1 MDNFKTLVLA
11 AFMVTLFLT
20 TKSRGQDDPSGIVKS
35 LNEVIVPI
43 TTMNPDSSFS
53 DLAFLK
59 KTLAERSIV
68 SLGEATHG
76 TKEFFVYKDRLI
88 RFMVTE
94 LGFNAIAFESD
105 FSTVQRLDDYINHK
119 VDKLSGS
126 YSGFPL
132 LKETRSMLSWLRQ
145 YNQTR
150 ATPDRVHLYGI
161 EARGFNT
168 ISASI
173 LASLNNLTAE
183 SKALLTRIRNTS
195 YSTLTKKDIKEVQS
209 ILPQLYQEAELHET
223 PLTRHYVTLLD
234 QDVGHFLERQFGKR
248 DKYMAANVS
257 WILEQKNTNKMIIWA
272 HNGHLSKSSL
282 FGKPSMGTYLY
293 EKYKSK
299 YFTIATD
306 FSEGFV
312 HIAVPKNGQVSWENK
327 YIPAVTTKNN
337 YEYYFQQCK
346 SPNFI
351 IDISS
356 LKDHQVLTPFFSDK
370 RVLRMVGA
378 TGGLIRTRL
387 SILENFDLIV
397 FIKSTQAI

>member
-1 MDNFKTLVLA
+1 MDNFKTLLVA
-11 AFMVTLFLT
+11 AFMVALFLT
-20 TKSRGQDDPSGIVKS
+20 TNSRAQDDASGIVKS

-43 TTMNPDSSFS
+43 TTMNPERSFS

-94 LGFNAIAFESD
+94 LGFKAIAFESD

-119 VDKLSGS
+119 VDKLSGG
-126 YSGFPL
+126 YGGFPII
-132 LKETRSMLSWLRQ
+132 KETRAMLAWLRQ
-145 YNQTR
+145 YNQTC
-150 ATPDRVHLYGI
+150 ATPDRVHLYGM
-161 EARGFNT
+161 EARGFNN

-173 LASLNNLTAE
+173 LAAFNNLPAE
-183 SKALLTRIRNTS
+183 SKALLSRIKDAS
-195 YSTLTKKDIKEVQS
+195 YSALTKKDIKEFQS
-209 ILPQLYQEAELHET
+209 IIPDLYQEAELHKT
-223 PLTRHYVTLLD
+223 PLNRHYITLLD
-234 QDVGHFLERQFGKR
+234 QEVGHFLGNDFGKR

-257 WILEQKNTNKMIIWA
+257 WILKQKDTEKMIIWA

-282 FGKPSMGTYLY
+282 FGKPSMGTHLY

-312 HIAVPKNGQVSWENK
+312 HIAVPKNGQVNWENK
-327 YIPAVTTKNN
+327 YIPAVTSKNN
-337 YEYYFQQCK
+337 YEYYFKQCK

-351 IDISS
+351 IDINS
-356 LKDHQVLTPFFSDK
+356 LKDHQVLTPFLSDK
-370 RVLRMVGA
+370 KVFRMVGA

-397 FIKSTQAI
+397 FIKSTHAI